1 MLLRLMS
8 LQTDKDLGRWKNFEP
23 RLDDVPPLAII
34 SSNVPGG
41 KLTFRS
47 TLPDVDEVDSSD
59 IPSAL

>member
-1 MLLRLMS
+1 MS
-8 LQTDKDLGRWKNFEP
+8 LHTDRDRGRWKNLDP
-23 RLDDVPPLAII
+23 RLDEVPPLAII
-34 SSNVPGG
+34 SSSVPGG